1 MEKAGDERGAPD
13 PTTTISGVDTSNVS
27 QWAPD
32 AAHAAYAPHA
42 AYA

>member
-1 MEKAGDERGAPD
+1 LLQQRPA
-13 PTTTISGVDTSNVS
+13 GVDTSNVS

-32 AAHAAYAPHA
+32 AAHAAYA